1 MIAGTEGQQKPWA
14 GMLSRAMEL
23 HKSTGAQVTN
33 EDEYFKVHVNTVGQ
47 VFVYRKRDGL
57 LVYSKL
63 TAERHEPDII
73 QSINATMATPYGA
86 RVQQPALGPQVAQ
99 AADPYADL
107 KAALAAGKTIQLNR
121 PTRGAWEDCY
131 FKPSFSLPPNCY
143 RVKPE
148 AATPAP
154 INLVDAIDRL
164 AKSCASDDPLTRQV
178 GGSHYRD
185 CAIQP
190 VEFIEANRLGFLEGC
205 VVKRLARHDKPTGK
219 GRQDIEKAIHELQIL
234 LAKRY
239 PDATAN

>member
-107 KAALAAGKTIQLNR
+107 KAA
-121 PTRGAWEDCY
+121 PT
-131 FKPSFSLPPNCY
+131 
-143 RVKPE
+143 
-148 AATPAP
+148 
-154 INLVDAIDRL
+154 
-164 AKSCASDDPLTRQV
+164 ASDA
-178 GGSHYRD
+178 GGCRVPRPHRGKPHTP
-185 CAIQP
+185 P
-190 VEFIEANRLGFLEGC
+190 VQKKSAL
-205 VVKRLARHDKPTGK
+205 RH
-219 GRQDIEKAIHELQIL
+219 
-234 LAKRY
+234 
-239 PDATAN
+239 